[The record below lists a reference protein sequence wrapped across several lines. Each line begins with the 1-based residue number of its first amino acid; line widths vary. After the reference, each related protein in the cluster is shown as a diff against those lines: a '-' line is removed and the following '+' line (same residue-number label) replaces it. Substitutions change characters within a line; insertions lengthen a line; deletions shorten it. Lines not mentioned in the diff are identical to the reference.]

1 LFIALT
7 AMSDVSSQLQEL
19 AASLK
24 DVFSDP
30 IKGFGV
36 LSDYARRQAGIRTR
50 FGQQKGRLSKVNGSL
65 AELAPPFEENTRA
78 LAQAV
83 DRILRKH
90 GRSIIGKQFA
100 SRRLADIM
108 IDMFVLASVLS
119 RVSTRLS
126 QLSPG
131 EARGS
136 AREQDKDGE
145 IERILARDFAKRAQT
160 RIRLNFEQIDDNDD
174 ELLKS
179 LAEHAVGREGY
190 PWDVI

>member
-1 LFIALT
+1 
-7 AMSDVSSQLQEL
+7 MSDVSSQLQEL

-24 DVFSDP
+24 DVFNDP

-50 FGQQKGRLSKVNGSL
+50 FGQQKGRLSKLSGALV
-65 AELAPPFEENTRA
+65 ELAPPFEENTRA

-90 GRSIIGKQFA
+90 GRSIIGKQLA
-100 SRRLADIM
+100 SQRLADVM

-119 RVSTRLS
+119 RVNTRLP
-126 QLSPG
+126 QLPPK
-131 EARGS
+131 EA
-136 AREQDKDGE
+136 E
-145 IERILARDFAKRAQT
+145 IEQTLARDFAKRAQT

-179 LAEHAVGREGY
+179 LAEHAVACEGY